1 MKGVKLLVRAF
12 GTLSGVDTPKAMIRQ
27 KLLEVMLLEPA
38 DADAHASAAV
48 TGLCGPRIDGAI
60 GPGAAQTGRLH
71 HGSHGVGWEL
81 GAGVG
86 LVPLLVPM
94 KPQG

>member
-1 MKGVKLLVRAF
+1 
-12 GTLSGVDTPKAMIRQ
+12 MIRQ

-81 GAGVG
+81 GAGEV
-86 LVPLLVPM
+86 LW
-94 KPQG
+94 

>member
-1 MKGVKLLVRAF
+1 MNQFFLAAAAHRA
-12 GTLSGVDTPKAMIRQ
+12 
-27 KLLEVMLLEPA
+27 
-38 DADAHASAAV
+38 AAV

-81 GAGVG
+81 GAGEVFE
-86 LVPLLVPM
+86 PN
-94 KPQG
+94 KN